1 MNKVCLVG
9 RLTFN
14 PDVNEFNYKKVAKFT
29 VAVDRG
35 LSKEAK
41 QNAKQT
47 ADFIRCTAWEAR
59 AELIEKYVHKGDQV
73 GISGRIQTDS
83 YEDNEGKKVNKT
95 FVLVEHV
102 DLLNNKKEPYQT
114 LSEEDLPF

>member
-14 PDVNEFNYKKVAKFT
+14 PDINEFNYKKVAKFT

-35 LSKEAK
+35 LCKEAK

-59 AELIEKYVHKGDQV
+59 AELIEKYVHIKVTKLVFRAGYKQIHMKTMKV
-73 GISGRIQTDS
+73 
-83 YEDNEGKKVNKT
+83 KKLTK
-95 FVLVEHV
+95 
-102 DLLNNKKEPYQT
+102 LLY
-114 LSEEDLPF
+114 

>member
-1 MNKVCLVG
+1 M
-9 RLTFN
+9 
-14 PDVNEFNYKKVAKFT
+14 
-29 VAVDRG
+29 
-35 LSKEAK
+35 
-41 QNAKQT
+41 
-47 ADFIRCTAWEAR
+47 EAR

-95 FVLVEHV
+95 FVLVENV

>member
-14 PDVNEFNYKKVAKFT
+14 SDVNEFNYKKVAKFT

-47 ADFIRCTAWEAR
+47 SQE
-59 AELIEKYVHKGDQV
+59 
-73 GISGRIQTDS
+73 
-83 YEDNEGKKVNKT
+83 
-95 FVLVEHV
+95 
-102 DLLNNKKEPYQT
+102 DLLNHKIIFSI
-114 LSEEDLPF
+114 LLF

>member
-9 RLTFN
+9 RLTFDPN
-14 PDVNEFNYKKVAKFT
+14 INEFNSKKVAKFT

-47 ADFIRCTAWEAR
+47 ADFIRCTAWEGR
-59 AELIEKYVHKGDQV
+59 AALIEKYVHKGGQIGV
-73 GISGRIQTDS
+73 SGKLQSYS
-83 YEDNEGKKVNKT
+83 YENNEGKKVNKT
-95 FVLVEHV
+95 FVLVENV
-102 DLLNNKKEPYQT
+102 DLLNNKKAPYQT
-114 LSEEDLPF
+114 LTEEDLPF

>member
-14 PDVNEFNYKKVAKFT
+14 PDINEFNYKKVAKFT

-59 AELIEKYVHKGDQV
+59 AELIEKYVHK
-73 GISGRIQTDS
+73 
-83 YEDNEGKKVNKT
+83 DNEGKKVNKT
-95 FVLVEHV
+95 FVLVENV
-102 DLLNNKKEPYQT
+102 DLLNNKKESYQT
-114 LSEEDLPF
+114 LTEEDLPF

>member
-1 MNKVCLVG
+1 MNKVCLLG
-9 RLTFN
+9 RLTFDPN
-14 PDVNEFNYKKVAKFT
+14 INEFNRKKVAKFT

-47 ADFIRCTAWEAR
+47 AVFIRCTAGEGR
-59 AELIEKYVHKGDQV
+59 AELIEKYVHKGDQI
-73 GISGRIQTDS
+73 GITGKLQSDS

-95 FVLVEHV
+95 FVLVENV
-102 DLLNNKKEPYQT
+102 DLLNNKKAPYQT
-114 LSEEDLPF
+114 LTEEDLPF